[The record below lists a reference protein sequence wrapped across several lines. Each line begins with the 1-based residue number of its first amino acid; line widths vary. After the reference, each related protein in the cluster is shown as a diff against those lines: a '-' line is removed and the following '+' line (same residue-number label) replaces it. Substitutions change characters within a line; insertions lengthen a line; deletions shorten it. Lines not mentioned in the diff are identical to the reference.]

1 MKLKSFIY
9 LFLIL
14 IFPFGFMACAGSQPD
29 DQPDASTQDEKQKQ
43 ELDDI
48 EALLGISGDEQTND
62 SNTQAENS
70 QKADNQADAQQT
82 DNTAKKDKSASD
94 EKLNL
99 LSTNDM
105 VNTNQDA
112 TISSAEKKKLD
123 KKIKSLQQKLKS
135 KDQTIA
141 DLQAQISMQENELS
155 KRTSGGSGQTI
166 VSDISMDEYQ
176 SRYDEARS
184 EFENRNYNAAIQ
196 LFESL
201 LAASSTHPL
210 AENAQYWIGEC
221 QYALRQYD
229 AAIISFEKVFTFASP
244 NKKDDAQFKLGLCYI
259 RKKEMDKAREELNR
273 LIDEYPKSEFLS
285 KANRLLEKM

>member
-9 LFLIL
+9 LSLIL
-14 IFPFGFMACAGSQPD
+14 IFPFGFMACAACAGSQPD

-48 EALLGISGDEQTND
+48 EALLGISGDEQTSD
-62 SNTQAENS
+62 SNTQSDNN
-70 QKADNQADAQQT
+70 QQADNQAQT
-82 DNTAKKDKSASD
+82 DNTAQKDKAASD

-99 LSTNDM
+99 LSTNDV
-105 VNTNQDA
+105 VNTNQNA

-123 KKIKSLQQKLKS
+123 KKIKALQQKLKR

-141 DLQAQISMQENELS
+141 DLQAQVSMQENELS
-155 KRTSGGSGQTI
+155 KRNSGGSGQTI

-176 SRYDEARS
+176 SRYDEARA

-259 RKKEMDKAREELNR
+259 RKHEMNKAREELNR